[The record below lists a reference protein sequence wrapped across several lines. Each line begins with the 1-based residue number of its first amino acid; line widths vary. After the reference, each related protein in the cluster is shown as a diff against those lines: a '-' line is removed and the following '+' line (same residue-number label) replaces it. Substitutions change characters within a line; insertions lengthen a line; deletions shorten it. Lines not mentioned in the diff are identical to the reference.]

1 MSVEPEEGR
10 TSRVTCNCS
19 QMLWTV
25 FPHLCL
31 IFSLV
36 GYAAFGALLFKHIE
50 GNTVTNSTNDEF
62 QSFLY
67 KLVDKV
73 KNSTV
78 SASDSPQHLV
88 TDLGKTILQDFKA
101 VWFQRPDR
109 WTFSGALFF
118 CCTVFTTVGYGEIY
132 PVTLIGRV
140 FCILYAMIGIPLM
153 LLVITDVGDIL
164 AILLSK
170 TYHRIHKMCRFPS
183 CLTSLGKCDRK
194 SKEESASRTYNFSK
208 DVVIREPMDIK
219 HVLRTQSS
227 VTRKSVQLR
236 YAEIFDKIIA
246 KEKFSF
252 GPLKRSCSCPELNQ
266 MASPKGFSIWDFS
279 GIGEELDKLNVPMA
293 VILVVV
299 FAYILLGALTLPLW
313 ETDWNTFDAFYFCF
327 ITLTTIGFGDIVPNH
342 PKFFLL
348 TSLFII
354 IGMAIMSMAFK
365 LGQFRIISCHR
376 RFIRCISGG
385 MVEKYE
391 EMKEGERV

>member
-10 TSRVTCNCS
+10 TLRVTSKCS

-88 TDLGKTILQDFKA
+88 TDLGKTILKDFKA

-170 TYHRIHKMCRFPS
+170 TYHRIHKMCR
-183 CLTSLGKCDRK
+183 
-194 SKEESASRTYNFSK
+194 
-208 DVVIREPMDIK
+208 EPMDIK
-219 HVLRTQSS
+219 HVLHTQSS
-227 VTRKSVQLR
+227 VKRKSVQLR

-348 TSLFII
+348 TSLFIV